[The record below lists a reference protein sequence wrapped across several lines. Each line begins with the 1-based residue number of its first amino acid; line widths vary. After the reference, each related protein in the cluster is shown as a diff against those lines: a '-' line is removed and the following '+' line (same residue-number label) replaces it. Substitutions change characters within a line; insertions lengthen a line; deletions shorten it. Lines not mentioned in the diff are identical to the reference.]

1 MQDASSSTV
10 CFYDSMMPY
19 TFHHCSCRGFAKFQE
34 PPESSHQRIRSKP
47 SRCIII
53 SYIYI
58 YIIYISYY
66 IHHHVYH
73 HVLSCDI
80 MSGGQDDLD
89 VDGCGVVSP
98 CISCVFKWTF
108 SGSTSFTMAFL
119 ENSTGSS
126 GSPRFPHFNTTCSK
140 LFQAVSVILN
150 NFERW
155 VMNQNMSKLWT
166 TRMDGFIGFMVF
178 HVKIYKHMWKFRVD
192 LLGPPIW
199 TTIPYRSHS
208 CHSYLSNF
216 LNSSLLQVE
225 IKWIEKPSGNLI
237 STPWFFRWSWTYS
250 PWSKSQRSAFK
261 SIFLSIEGWSSSLA
275 KRCEKSVH
283 AKLPTDL
290 LNLGQSTT
298 LWTC

>member
-1 MQDASSSTV
+1 MW
-10 CFYDSMMPY
+10 
-19 TFHHCSCRGFAKFQE
+19 
-34 PPESSHQRIRSKP
+34 
-47 SRCIII
+47 
-53 SYIYI
+53 
-58 YIIYISYY
+58 
-66 IHHHVYH
+66 HHVRW
-73 HVLSCDI
+73 
-80 MSGGQDDLD
+80 SGWS
-89 VDGCGVVSP
+89 GCGWMWMDVVWYLHVSP
-98 CISCVFKWTF
+98 V
-108 SGSTSFTMAFL
+108 
-119 ENSTGSS
+119 SS
-126 GSPRFPHFNTTCSK
+126 NGPSLAPLPSPWRSWRTALAIRAAHHAFPHFNTTCSK

-166 TRMDGFIGFMVF
+166 TRMDGFIGFMVVF

-275 KRCEKSVH
+275 KDVKSLCTPSCQQICWTSDKAPHCGH
-283 AKLPTDL
+283 ANAQHHNERKNIPSHATIQASQSQHVAQHVGFQQQHVSFLFTIAVIGPPMLPVFLHENYCSIVCTH
-290 LNLGQSTT
+290 
-298 LWTC
+298 